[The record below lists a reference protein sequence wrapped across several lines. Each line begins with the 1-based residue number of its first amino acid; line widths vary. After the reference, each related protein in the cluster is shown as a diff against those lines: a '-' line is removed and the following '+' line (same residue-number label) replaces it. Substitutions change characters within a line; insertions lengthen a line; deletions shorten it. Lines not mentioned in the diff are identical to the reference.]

1 MPPSVDAT
9 NAALPPESPVV
20 VSIPP
25 VPSTERGERCGLDG
39 KAGRLNQEQA
49 ILCYPS
55 GKHVV
60 VRNVDGPSAP
70 PLLPQS
76 ASKLPVL
83 VYRGHLYG
91 VSACKVAPSG
101 AYMVSGDQRGC
112 LRVWALDH
120 EEHLVKYESPMLT
133 GPIKDLDWDG
143 ESKRIALCGER
154 DPQGSAECAKAI
166 QWDTGVTVGQ
176 LSQHLKGRAASLSVK
191 PNRPFRIVTSGRD
204 DTKTYF
210 HKGPPFQKI
219 PPKDGEPE
227 DSAHTKGAVNCVRY
241 NSSGSLVVSVGTDR
255 SICLY
260 DGKTLKKI
268 TRLEGVHSA
277 TIYSCA
283 WSGDDKTVMTASGDG
298 TCKLFE
304 VTDTSLKEVHTWKPA
319 EFQLGQAYEKVP
331 VGGNQVGCAFVKGD
345 IPVCVGLNGQISI
358 LPKKGENGS
367 ISVLTGHA
375 APIGAFCLDA
385 ANKVFFTGDSDG
397 LICKWDMESCT
408 PIGRLEPGE
417 GNGDLMFVVHGGAV
431 SGLSIESGTLQSVGW
446 DDKLFTTAKGAKA
459 VGLNPK
465 DLGAQPNSIASGT
478 KLTVI
483 GTVKGLVLSSGGKV
497 TLSGVIS
504 TSYDVGAVAVSADD
518 KTVYVGGSDC
528 KIHVYETDG
537 STLREKK
544 VVDNAT
550 LKPITCLSLSP
561 DGSKLA
567 SGDARDVCVFDL
579 KADFKPL
586 IGKGRWC
593 FHGQCI
599 TCLAWAADSS
609 LLASGGADDSIY
621 LWNLAKNS
629 KRKQYRYSHR
639 GGLTGIEFVP
649 TSDGSLQFI
658 SVGADS
664 VVQKWDVTKDAK
676 ATFA

>member
-1 MPPSVDAT
+1 MPPAVDAT
-9 NAALPPESPVV
+9 NAVLPVDAPVV

-39 KAGRLNQEQA
+39 KAGRGFGDQPVLSF
-49 ILCYPS
+49 PS

-60 VRNVDGPSAP
+60 VRNIDGPKAP
-70 PLLPQS
+70 PLLPHS
-76 ASKLPVL
+76 ECKLPVM
-83 VYRGHLYG
+83 VYRGHLYP
-91 VSACKVAPSG
+91 VTSCKAAPSG

-120 EEHLVKYESPMLT
+120 EEHLCKYENPLLT
-133 GPIKDLDWDG
+133 GPIRDLDWDG
-143 ESKRIALCGER
+143 ESKRIALCGEKA
-154 DPQGSAECAKAI
+154 PEGNAECAKAI
-166 QWDTGVTVGQ
+166 QWDTGVTVGT

-191 PNRPFRIVTSGRD
+191 PNRPFRIVTAGRD

-210 HKGPPFQKI
+210 HKGPPFEKV

-227 DSAHTKGAVNCVRY
+227 DSAHSKGAVNCVRY
-241 NSSGSLVVSVGTDR
+241 NSAGTLVVSVSTDR
-255 SICLY
+255 SIVLY
-260 DGKTLKKI
+260 EGKTFKKI
-268 TRLEGVHSA
+268 TRLEGVHTA

-283 WSGDDKTVMTASGDG
+283 WSADDKTVMTASGDG

-304 VTDTSLKEVHTWKPA
+304 VTDTSLTEVHTWKPA
-319 EFQLGQAYEKVP
+319 EFQLGKPFEKVP

-358 LPKKGENGS
+358 LPKKGASGD

-375 APIGAFCLDA
+375 APIGAFGMDT
-385 ANKVFFTGDSDG
+385 ANKVFYTGDSDG

-417 GNGDLMFVVHGGAV
+417 GNDDLMYVVHGGAV
-431 SGLSIESGTLQSVGW
+431 SGLSVESGALQSVGW
-446 DDKLFTTAKGAKA
+446 DDKLFAADKGAKA
-459 VGLNPK
+459 VNMNPSA
-465 DLGAQPNSIASGT
+465 LGAQPNSIASGT
-478 KLTVI
+478 SLTVI
-483 GTVKGLVLSSGGKV
+483 GTVQGIVLSKGGKL
-497 TLSGVIS
+497 TSSGVIS
-504 TSYDVGAVAVSADD
+504 VPYDVNSVAVTKDD
-518 KTVYVGGSDC
+518 KTVFAAGSDC
-528 KIHVYETDG
+528 KIHVYDTDG
-537 STLREKK
+537 ATLKEKHTIE
-544 VVDNAT
+544 NAT
-550 LKPITCLSLSP
+550 LKPITCLSISP

-579 KADFKPL
+579 KADYKAL
-586 IGKGRWC
+586 IAKGRWC
-593 FHGQCI
+593 FHVQRV

-621 LWNLAKNS
+621 LWNLAKNA
-629 KRKQYRYSHR
+629 KRKHYRYAHR
-639 GGLTGIEFVP
+639 GGLTGIEFIP

-658 SVGADS
+658 SAGVDS